1 MERTVSQVN
10 LLPPDI
16 LTAQRQRRLAGVV
29 ALAGIGVIVLIVAF
43 YLVQVNSLGG
53 VQEDIER
60 AQQNN
65 AGLQREIDALQQFE
79 ALRGQA
85 QQKQE
90 LLNDV
95 FANEISFSGLLMDVS
110 RVIPSDAA
118 LTSLTAASQEPAPT
132 SGGSTLLTGR
142 IDVAGLALD
151 YDTIASWLMRLERI
165 RGWVNPWVTSIS
177 DPEGGPITYTSGVDL
192 TTAVATER
200 GRQAGGVADAG

>member
-1 MERTVSQVN
+1 VSQVN

-16 LTAQRQRRLAGVV
+16 LAAQRQRRLAGVV
-29 ALAGIGVIVLIVAF
+29 ALAGIGVIALIVAF

-53 VQEDIER
+53 VRDDIER
-60 AQQNN
+60 AEQNN
-65 AGLQREIDALQQFE
+65 AGLQREIDSLQEFE
-79 ALRGQA
+79 ALRAQA

-90 LLNDV
+90 LQDEV

-118 LTSLTAASQEPAPT
+118 LTSFTAAAQEPTPT
-132 SGGSTLLTGR
+132 TGGSTLLVGR
-142 IDVAGLALD
+142 IDVAGIALD

-177 DPEGGPITYTSGVDL
+177 DPAAGPITYSSGVDL
-192 TTAVATER
+192 TTAVVTER
-200 GRQAGGVADAG
+200 GRQAGGTADAG